1 MSFAEINV
9 SAVETADVKD
19 RHMDDEAFHSWGV
32 TIRTAGIDAFA
43 ADIGGFP
50 VALAS
55 APVGR
60 IGHSDGRLLAA
71 LGTSASWL
79 DDADVQ
85 ARLGAILFYQT
96 ALRQPASIPAKTS
109 RMVKI
114 DNALFGA
121 TLLADID
128 HAGDAVTRIL
138 ADAARRQDD
147 YLALAAAI
155 PEWCEFRIYQ
165 LSSAPSRQIIWLP
178 RNRRQRR
185 RRVSAI
191 MASRRR

>member
-1 MSFAEINV
+1 MSFAEVDV
-9 SAVETADVKD
+9 SAIQMADVKD
-19 RHMDDEAFHSWGV
+19 RHTDDEALHGWGV
-32 TIRTAGIDAFA
+32 TIRNGGIDAFA
-43 ADIGGFP
+43 ADIVGFP
-50 VALAS
+50 LSLVS

-60 IGHSDGRLLAA
+60 IGHDDGRLLAA
-71 LGTSASWL
+71 LGASASWL

-96 ALRQPASIPAKTS
+96 ALRQPASIPAKTG
-109 RMVKI
+109 RMVKMA
-114 DNALFGA
+114 NPLFGA

-128 HAGDAVTRIL
+128 QAGDAVTRIL